1 MGLRA
6 ELYREQRAW
15 SDKFIPQIKRIVGP
29 YLLGVA
35 DDCRDMHEATD
46 LIVIQAKDLRIAARM
61 RKPGYADKYPY
72 DFTIRADV
80 PSGTR
85 TELQKMVDGF
95 GDLFFYGH
103 ANEADQIVR
112 WMLLDLDAW
121 RAHLLREAVIIK
133 NNGLYTAEKSSKLA
147 DVRTNIDG
155 TKFVAFDVRNFV
167 GPPKVLVSS
176 SLIEANGKGD
186 VAA

>member
-80 PSGTR
+80 PSGAT

-112 WMLLDLDAW
+112 WMLLDLAAW
-121 RAHLLREAVIIK
+121 RAHLIRRTV
-133 NNGLYTAEKSSKLA
+133 KLG

-155 TKFVAFDVRNFV
+155 TKFVVFDVRDFV
-167 GPPKVLVSS
+167 GPPTVLVSS
-176 SLIEANGKGD
+176 SSIEANGKGG

>member
-1 MGLRA
+1 
-6 ELYREQRAW
+6 
-15 SDKFIPQIKRIVGP
+15 
-29 YLLGVA
+29 
-35 DDCRDMHEATD
+35 
-46 LIVIQAKDLRIAARM
+46 
-61 RKPGYADKYPY
+61 
-72 DFTIRADV
+72 
-80 PSGTR
+80 
-85 TELQKMVDGF
+85 MVDGF

-133 NNGLYTAEKSSKLA
+133 SNGLYTAEKSSKLA

-167 GPPKVLVSS
+167 GLPKVLVSS
-176 SLIEANGKGD
+176 SSIEANGKGD